1 MSNGLLKGIGAGA
14 TLAGALLIPFPILL
28 LGGVLYLSSKAKPEP
43 PEPEPEPC
51 PLTAEEMADLVQ
63 FAELIDRAPNPQAAE
78 ALIEEFYV

>member
-1 MSNGLLKGIGAGA
+1 MSNGLLKGIGVGA
-14 TLAGALLIPFPILL
+14 TLAVALLIPFPILL

-43 PEPEPEPC
+43 PPEPESC

>member
-1 MSNGLLKGIGAGA
+1 MSNGLLKGIGIGA
-14 TLAGALLIPFPILL
+14 TLAVALLIPFPILL
-28 LGGVLYLSSKAKPEP
+28 LGGVLYLSSKAKSEP
-43 PEPEPEPC
+43 PAEPEPC